1 MKIIESASAAVRLDA
16 ASRFL
21 LDSPPG
27 TDVLIVSASRGAADD
42 FVRERARTRG
52 ATFGLYR
59 FSLTQLAARLAAP
72 LLARERLSPTTGLGV
87 QAVAARAL
95 FDADAGKALTYFAPV
110 AAMPGFPRALAR
122 TLEELALALV
132 TPAAVRPLPDIGPD
146 LAHLFERVDEQ
157 FQSASAVDRATFL
170 RTATRAAIDRLDPY
184 ARCRLLLLDV
194 PVINVSEQRL
204 VEALVARAPA
214 AFATVPE
221 GDQAT
226 RAALAPLGEV
236 ERADDVDASGLGRV
250 REYLFAAATPPRS
263 EPIDAVELFS
273 APGEGREAVEIARRV
288 LREARRGV
296 PFDRMAIALRA
307 PQHYAGLL
315 EHALERAGVP
325 VYFERGTRRPHPA
338 GRAFLALLA
347 CALDNLSARRFA
359 EYLSLGQVPYPMTA
373 SSSDAYPTSTD
384 EVFGPLSDRAEALA
398 AAPEE
403 QPAETEPARRRSAPF
418 ARRGNG
424 SASLPSR
431 ASSPAASGG
440 RAV

>member
-1 MKIIESASAAVRLDA
+1 MKIIESASAAIRLDA
-16 ASRFL
+16 AGRFL

-27 TDVLIVSASRGAADD
+27 TEVLIVSASRGAADD

-95 FDADAGKALTYFAPV
+95 FDADADKALTYFAPV

-122 TLEELALALV
+122 TLEELALAMV
-132 TPAAVRPLPDIGPD
+132 TPAGVRPLPDIGPD

-157 FQSASAVDRATFL
+157 FQSASAVDRAAFL
-170 RTATRAAIDRLDPY
+170 RTATRAAADRQDAY
-184 ARCRLLLLDV
+184 ARCRLLLLDL
-194 PVINVSEQRL
+194 PVTNVTEQRL
-204 VEALVARAPA
+204 VEAIVSRAPA
-214 AFATVPE
+214 AFATIPD
-221 GDQAT
+221 GDGPT

-236 ERADDVDASGLGRV
+236 ERIDDADASGLGRV
-250 REYLFAAATPPRS
+250 REYLFAAATPPRG

-338 GRAFLALLA
+338 GRAFLALIA

-359 EYLSLGQVPYPMTA
+359 EYWSLGQVPYPGETA
-373 SSSDAYPTSTD
+373 SSSEAYPTSTD
-384 EVFGPLSDRAEALA
+384 EVFGPLSDRAEASATA
-398 AAPEE
+398 AGEE
-403 QPAETEPARRRSAPF
+403 E
-418 ARRGNG
+418 
-424 SASLPSR
+424 
-431 ASSPAASGG
+431 SG
-440 RAV
+440 